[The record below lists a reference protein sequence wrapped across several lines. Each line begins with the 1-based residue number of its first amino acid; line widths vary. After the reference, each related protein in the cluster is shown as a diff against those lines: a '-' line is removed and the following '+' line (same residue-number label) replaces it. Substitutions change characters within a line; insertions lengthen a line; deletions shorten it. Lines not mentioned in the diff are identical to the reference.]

1 MSDTERVLISLD
13 LRSADQPRRTSVGTR
28 TTNHATQVF
37 EEALATPSTGRVV
50 LRLYVA
56 GATARSRQAL
66 LRVRRLCESEL
77 NGEYD
82 LEVIDIY
89 QQPTLARDGQII
101 ATPTLVR
108 EFPRPVRRFIGSLS
122 NAAALLVGLGL
133 DTRGQAPG

>member
-1 MSDTERVLISLD
+1 VDPS
-13 LRSADQPRRTSVGTR
+13 
-28 TTNHATQVF
+28 TTNHATKAF
-37 EEALATPSTGRVV
+37 EEALATRPTGRIV

-56 GATARSRQAL
+56 GASARSRQAL

-77 NGEYD
+77 KGEYD

-108 EFPRPVRRFIGSLS
+108 EFPRPVRRLIGSLS
-122 NAAALLVGLGL
+122 NAAALFDGLGL
-133 DTRGQAPG
+133 DTRGGTPR